1 MRVMADQEFLD
12 ALRTNAVEVLD
23 DLCPIDEVHRAAV
36 SDEPFARP
44 LWEKV
49 AELGWLMLAVPEEQ
63 GGMGGGIAEL
73 AILQKAYGAH
83 LAPLPTIGTALLTE
97 ALKSWADQDV
107 AAELLGAIAAGEV
120 IGGVAD
126 LDGAEALTLSGST
139 VSGSTAVVDGV
150 QADWLLVRVTD
161 GNGEGLALIPGSASG
176 ISRAA
181 RPIADRTRSLAT
193 LSCEGTPVEQV
204 VTGPAAE
211 ALLNRLRLLASLLVA
226 CDAIG
231 GAEAALDVTVEYLKT
246 RVQFGKPIGS
256 FQALKHRAADIKTKV
271 EMARQLVEAAVAR
284 ADDMD
289 AALWASM
296 AKFTACEA
304 YASVTAEMVQMHGG
318 IGYTDEHSAH
328 LYLKRATMNGAL
340 FGSAR
345 VQQDRA
351 ADALI
356 ARAA

>member
-1 MRVMADQEFLD
+1 MADQEFLD

-23 DLCPIDEVHRAAV
+23 DLCPIDAVHRAAG
-36 SDEPFARP
+36 SAEAFDRS

-83 LAPLPTIGTALLTE
+83 LAPLPTLGTALLTE
-97 ALKSWADQDV
+97 ALKGWAHQDP
-107 AAELLGAIAAGEV
+107 AQELLAAIAAGEMV
-120 IGGVAD
+120 GGVAD
-126 LDGAEALTLSGST
+126 LDGADALSLSGGALD
-139 VSGSTAVVDGV
+139 GSTAIVDGID
-150 QADWLLVRVTD
+150 ADWLLLHVAD
-161 GNGEGLALIPGSASG
+161 GKDEGLALVPAKADGLV
-176 ISRAA
+176 RTT
-181 RPIADRTRSLAT
+181 RPVADRTRSVAT
-193 LSCEGTPVEQV
+193 LSLKGTTVDAAHV
-204 VTGPAAE
+204 LTGAAGS
-211 ALLNRLRLLASLLVA
+211 ALLQRLRLVASLLVA

-231 GAEAALDVTVEYLKT
+231 GAETALDVTVDYLKT

-256 FQALKHRAADIKTKV
+256 FQALKHRAADLKVKV
-271 EMARQLVEAAVAR
+271 EMARELVDAAVAR
-284 ADDMD
+284 SGNAD
-289 AALWASM
+289 ASLWASM
-296 AKFTACEA
+296 AKFTACDA
-304 YASVTAEMVQMHGG
+304 YAAVTADMVQMHGG
-318 IGYTDEHSAH
+318 IGYTSEHSAH
-328 LYLKRATMNGAL
+328 LFLKRASLDGAL